1 MIKRGRVAAAG
12 LSLTT
17 AALGCSVLMAAP
29 AHGAQQQIPITC
41 GNTPLVISVNTNHSN
56 MNGGWGAAQVVSGG
70 SGHGIPTSFT
80 FSAFDNTVQR
90 ALPFGGSSVKG
101 NGNANQ
107 NQTATTC
114 QITQTRTL
122 AQIVGP
128 GFTPPLPF
136 QLTDS
141 VTVTNVVTV
150 VVQS

>member
-17 AALGCSVLMAAP
+17 AALGCSVLVAGLAY
-29 AHGAQQQIPITC
+29 GAQRQIPITC
-41 GNTPLVISVNTNHSN
+41 GDTQLIVSVNTSHSS

-70 SGHGIPTSFT
+70 TGHGIPTSFS
-80 FSAFDNTVQR
+80 FSAFDNTVQK
-90 ALPFGGSSVKG
+90 ALPFSSTTVKG

-114 QITQTRTL
+114 QFSQNLML
-122 AQIVGP
+122 ADIVGP
-128 GFTPPLPF
+128 GFTPPPPF
-136 QLTDS
+136 HLSDS

-150 VVQS
+150 VVKS